1 MSSISQR
8 TIDTVTLATSG
19 VNRYTP
25 SNPGEAS
32 MDGQRPDRVPI
43 RDLVGY
49 YLRLGLLGFGGPVAL
64 VGQMERELVGE
75 KKWLTKDEMRE
86 GIAVCQSLPG
96 PLAIQVGIWISYIR
110 GGFWGAWAGGWAF
123 ILPNFLIV
131 STLGALYVYFGGLS
145 PVRAIFY
152 GVSPAVIALI
162 LHSCYRLTKLGMK
175 DWIEWALAAAAFV
188 ITVAVRAEVALVFIG
203 CGIVGLL
210 YYGSLLRTRASAPTP
225 RFFALGA
232 PLAVAGAAP
241 SGIGKLLGELL
252 AFFLKAGSL
261 TFGSGLVIVPFLEKG
276 LVQQM
281 RWLNERDFLVAVAI
295 GMISP
300 GPVVITATFVGYLVA
315 ARLGGSL
322 IEGFWGSL
330 VSTIGIFL
338 PSFLLILIVA
348 PILVRYRA
356 NPNIQGFIKGAY
368 AAAIGTI
375 LGACVLLGRIAI
387 GDWLTALVA
396 AGSLIVLFRWKV
408 SNPVLVAA
416 TAIIGLIAFPLLKP
430 EWVFVK

>member
-1 MSSISQR
+1 MEPEK
-8 TIDTVTLATSG
+8 TT
-19 VNRYTP
+19 
-25 SNPGEAS
+25 
-32 MDGQRPDRVPI
+32 DRVPL
-43 RDLVGY
+43 RHLVRY
-49 YLRLGLLGFGGPVAL
+49 FLRLGLLGFGGPVAL
-64 VGQMERELVGE
+64 VGQMERELVGD

-123 ILPNFLIV
+123 ILPNFVIV
-131 STLGALYVYFGGLS
+131 TVMGALYVYFGGLS
-145 PVRAIFY
+145 LVKAIFY

-175 DWIEWALAAAAFV
+175 DWIEWALAIAAFA
-188 ITVAVRAEVALVFIG
+188 ITVALQAEVALVFIG

-210 YYGSLLRTRASAPTP
+210 YYGSLFRTRATSSTTRSLLFGLPLASIG
-225 RFFALGA
+225 GA
-232 PLAVAGAAP
+232 PASV
-241 SGIGKLLGELL
+241 GKILGELL
-252 AFFLKAGSL
+252 GFFLKAGSL

-281 RWLNERDFLVAVAI
+281 HWLNERDFLVAVAM

-315 ARLGGSL
+315 ARLSGSL
-322 IEGFWGSL
+322 LDGLWGS
-330 VSTIGIFL
+330 VTATIGIFL
-338 PSFLLILIVA
+338 PSFLFILIVA
-348 PILVRYRA
+348 PILMRYRQ
-356 NPNIQGFIKGAY
+356 NPNVQGFIKGAY

-375 LGACVLLGRIAI
+375 LGACVLLGKIAI

-396 AGSLIVLFRWKV
+396 LGSLVVLFRWKV
-408 SNPVLVAA
+408 SNPWLVAA
-416 TAIIGLIAFPLLKP
+416 TAIIGLIAFPLLRP

>member
-1 MSSISQR
+1 MEPEK
-8 TIDTVTLATSG
+8 LA
-19 VNRYTP
+19 
-25 SNPGEAS
+25 
-32 MDGQRPDRVPI
+32 QRVPI
-43 RDLVGY
+43 RELVRY
-49 YLRLGLLGFGGPVAL
+49 YLRLGLIGFGGPVAL

-75 KKWLTKDEMRE
+75 RKWLTKEEMRE

-123 ILPNFLIV
+123 ILPNFIIV
-131 STLGALYVYFGGLS
+131 TVLGALYVHFGGLS
-145 PVRAIFY
+145 AVKAIFY

-175 DWIEWALAAAAFV
+175 DWLEWALAAAAFV
-188 ITVAVRAEVALVFIG
+188 ITIAVQAEVALLFIG
-203 CGIVGLL
+203 CGIIGVL
-210 YYGSLLRTRASAPTP
+210 YYGSLLRRRTGTSTTTSLLAGVPLIAAGTASGN
-225 RFFALGA
+225 LG
-232 PLAVAGAAP
+232 PML
-241 SGIGKLLGELL
+241 GKLFT
-252 AFFLKAGSL
+252 FFLKAGSL

-276 LVQQM
+276 LVQQTG
-281 RWLNERDFLVAVAI
+281 WLNEREFLVAVAM

-315 ARLGGSL
+315 
-322 IEGFWGSL
+322 GFWGA
-330 VSTIGIFL
+330 VVATIGIFL

-348 PILVRYRA
+348 PILMRYRA
-356 NPNIQGFIKGAY
+356 NPNVQGFIKGAY

-396 AGSLIVLFRWKV
+396 LVSLVVLFRWKV
-408 SNPVLVAA
+408 SNPLLVAA
-416 TAIIGLIAFPLLKP
+416 AAVIGLIAFPLLKP
-430 EWVFVK
+430 EWIFVK

>member
-1 MSSISQR
+1 MAAEPTTGRI
-8 TIDTVTLATSG
+8 
-19 VNRYTP
+19 
-25 SNPGEAS
+25 
-32 MDGQRPDRVPI
+32 PI
-43 RDLVGY
+43 RDLVRY
-49 YLRLGLLGFGGPVAL
+49 YLRLGVLGFGGPVAL

-75 KKWLTKDEMRE
+75 KKWLTKEEMRE

-123 ILPNFLIV
+123 ILPNFIIV
-131 STLGALYVYFGGLS
+131 TALGALYVRFEGL
-145 PVRAIFY
+145 PAVAAIFY

-175 DWIEWALAAAAFV
+175 DWLEWVLAAAAFA

-210 YYGSLLRTRASAPTP
+210 YYGSLLRGFRGGSTTSLLVGVPLVASGVPEGS
-225 RFFALGA
+225 FGAL
-232 PLAVAGAAP
+232 L
-241 SGIGKLLGELL
+241 GKLLV
-252 AFFLKAGSL
+252 FFLKAGSL

-276 LVQQM
+276 LVQQTG
-281 RWLNERDFLVAVAI
+281 WLNEREFLVAVAM

-315 ARLGGSL
+315 AQRGGSL
-322 IEGFWGSL
+322 LGGLWGSL
-330 VSTIGIFL
+330 ASTIGIFL
-338 PSFLLILIVA
+338 PSFLLVLIVA
-348 PILVRYRA
+348 PILVRYRQ
-356 NPNIQGFIKGAY
+356 NPNVQGFIKGAY

-375 LGACVLLGRIAI
+375 LGASVLLGKIAI

-396 AGSLIVLFRWKV
+396 LGSLVVLFRWKV
-408 SNPVLVAA
+408 SNPLLVAA
-416 TAIIGLIAFPLLKP
+416 TAIIGLIVFPLLKP